1 MLFGIVEIF
10 GFSGYVAAVVFGA
23 VLVNIEVFH
32 SFVWLGLART
42 VPVRDASLVA
52 IMSPKG
58 LAAVVL
64 ASMPLEQQIRE
75 GPMLQS
81 VTYSVGFF
89 EYRAHFRAQLFD

>member
-1 MLFGIVEIF
+1 
-10 GFSGYVAAVVFGA
+10 
-23 VLVNIEVFH
+23 
-32 SFVWLGLART
+32 
-42 VPVRDASLVA
+42 
-52 IMSPKG
+52 MSPKG